1 MSIKPVE
8 VGVIVQRMTEVD
20 RAQQARDQRA
30 VLAQQQF
37 GQEMR
42 AEQERRETE
51 IKAPP
56 ETAKLSVHA
65 DGKREREG
73 GEKEPGKGRER
84 REGSKETE
92 APVPRHRSP
101 AGPGQNLDI
110 KL

>member
-1 MSIKPVE
+1 MSIKPVDM
-8 VGVIVQRMTEVD
+8 GVIVQRMNEVD

-30 VLAQQQF
+30 VVAQQQF

-56 ETAKLSVHA
+56 ETPRLSVNA
-65 DGKREREG
+65 DGKRGRPDG
-73 GEKEPGKGRER
+73 GPGGDKGKDRPEA
-84 REGSKETE
+84 SAETGT
-92 APVPRHRSP
+92 PPGRP
-101 AGPGQNLDI
+101 ASGPGQTLDI